1 MLLPPGARTT
11 IGGERGRALGS
22 IRRASVSNKRLL
34 VVSLIGIEPR
44 QVAGEFSRSREY
56 DSSLA
61 LDWRPARMARAYTH
75 LIPAN
80 SNLDAE
86 TAKNMKKMERL
97 KLQADMNA
105 ARPVVPAKPPQLLPP
120 KKFKKRSPV
129 ILRPKTEAAPIVQPR
144 ALPKPEPEAE
154 RVQQP
159 TPPPTALVPTTPA
172 QLIPAE
178 PIAAQADAV
187 QSAPVQAAPVQAI
200 PIQASAQV
208 PRAKFDFLHAL
219 TLTVA
224 LVLAGV
230 AAYFSVTGMARIFPG
245 ANEAIIAM
253 AAVMEGGKL
262 TGAAW
267 LSRNWRAM
275 GWFLRSTLT
284 LLVIILA
291 MINAVGVFGQLSAA
305 HLGPHITAI
314 AANEEEAAASN
325 AKIDAETVLIADLS
339 RRIAQID
346 TAIEEATKRGR
357 TVSAMDLSR
366 DQRKYR
372 DTLVTERSAAETG
385 LVEMK
390 ATQARIVGEQ
400 QKASADIGV
409 LEYAAALLGV
419 DRERMMQILILA
431 MVLSCDPLSITLV
444 IATAS
449 RRQSKPRG

>member
-1 MLLPPGARTT
+1 
-11 IGGERGRALGS
+11 
-22 IRRASVSNKRLL
+22 
-34 VVSLIGIEPR
+34 
-44 QVAGEFSRSREY
+44 
-56 DSSLA
+56 
-61 LDWRPARMARAYTH
+61 
-75 LIPAN
+75 
-80 SNLDAE
+80 
-86 TAKNMKKMERL
+86 MERL

-120 KKFKKRSPV
+120 KKLKKRSPV
-129 ILRPKTEAAPIVQPR
+129 TLRRKTEPTPIVQRP
-144 ALPKPEPEAE
+144 ALPKPVPVAEP
-154 RVQQP
+154 VQQP
-159 TPPPTALVPTTPA
+159 TPLPMALVPAAPA
-172 QLIPAE
+172 QVAPAG
-178 PIAAQADAV
+178 PVAAQADAV
-187 QSAPVQAAPVQAI
+187 QTAPVRAVPVH
-200 PIQASAQV
+200 ASEKA

-275 GWFLRSTLT
+275 GWFLRSALT
-284 LLVIILA
+284 LLVSILA

-305 HLGPHITAI
+305 HLAPHITAI

-325 AKIDAETVLIADLS
+325 AKIDAQTVLIADLS

-346 TAIEEATKRGR
+346 AAIEEATKRGR

-372 DTLVTERSAAETG
+372 ETLVNERSTAETA

-390 ATQARIVGEQ
+390 AMQARIVGEQ

-444 IATAS
+444 VATAG

>member
-1 MLLPPGARTT
+1 M
-11 IGGERGRALGS
+11 IQ
-22 IRRASVSNKRLL
+22 ASRW
-34 VVSLIGIEPR
+34 
-44 QVAGEFSRSREY
+44 
-56 DSSLA
+56 
-61 LDWRPARMARAYTH
+61 DWRPARMARAYTH

-105 ARPVVPAKPPQLLPP
+105 ARPVVPVKPPQLLPP

-129 ILRPKTEAAPIVQPR
+129 ILRQKTDSAPIAHEP
-144 ALPKPEPEAE
+144 ALLKPEPEAE

-159 TPPPTALVPTTPA
+159 TPPPTALVPAAPKQVA
-172 QLIPAE
+172 PAE
-178 PIAAQADAV
+178 PRSAEADPVQLASVQAV
-187 QSAPVQAAPVQAI
+187 PVQAAPRA
-200 PIQASAQV
+200 

-267 LSRNWRAM
+267 LSRNWRSM
-275 GWFLRSTLT
+275 GWFLRSALT
-284 LLVIILA
+284 LLVVILA

-325 AKIDAETVLIADLS
+325 AKIDAQTLLIADLN

-346 TAIEEATKRGR
+346 AAIEEATKRGR
-357 TVSAMDLSR
+357 SVSAMDLSR

-372 DTLVTERSAAETG
+372 ETLVNERSAAETA
-385 LVEMK
+385 LIELK
-390 ATQARIVGEQ
+390 ATRARIAGEQ

-444 IATAS
+444 VATAS
-449 RRQSKPRG
+449 RRQSKPQG

>member
-1 MLLPPGARTT
+1 
-11 IGGERGRALGS
+11 
-22 IRRASVSNKRLL
+22 
-34 VVSLIGIEPR
+34 
-44 QVAGEFSRSREY
+44 
-56 DSSLA
+56 
-61 LDWRPARMARAYTH
+61 MARAYNH

-105 ARPVVPAKPPQLLPP
+105 ARPVLSAKPPQLLPP
-120 KKFKKRSPV
+120 KKFKKRSGG
-129 ILRPKTEAAPIVQPR
+129 ILRQKTDSTPIVRRP
-144 ALPKPEPEAE
+144 ALPKPEPAEAE

-159 TPPPTALVPTTPA
+159 TPPFAALVRATPA
-172 QLIPAE
+172 
-178 PIAAQADAV
+178 
-187 QSAPVQAAPVQAI
+187 PV
-200 PIQASAQV
+200 ASAGPVSPQAETVQLASVQV
-208 PRAKFDFLHAL
+208 AALAPQSKFDFLHAL

-267 LSRNWRAM
+267 LSRNWRTM
-275 GWFLRSTLT
+275 GWFLRSALT
-284 LLVIILA
+284 LLVVILA

-325 AKIDAETVLIADLS
+325 AKIDAQTILISDLN

-346 TAIEEATKRGR
+346 GAIEEATKRGR
-357 TVSAMDLSR
+357 AVSAMDLSR

-372 DTLVTERSAAETG
+372 ETLVNERSTAETA
-385 LVEMK
+385 LIELK
-390 ATQARIVGEQ
+390 ATRARIAGEQ
-400 QKASADIGV
+400 KKASADIGV

-419 DRERMMQILILA
+419 NRERMMQLLILA

-444 IATAS
+444 IATAG
-449 RRQSKPRG
+449 RRQSKPQR

>member
-1 MLLPPGARTT
+1 
-11 IGGERGRALGS
+11 
-22 IRRASVSNKRLL
+22 
-34 VVSLIGIEPR
+34 
-44 QVAGEFSRSREY
+44 
-56 DSSLA
+56 
-61 LDWRPARMARAYTH
+61 MARAYTH

-129 ILRPKTEAAPIVQPR
+129 TLRRKTEPTPIVQRP
-144 ALPKPEPEAE
+144 ALPKPVPEAE
-154 RVQQP
+154 PVQQP
-159 TPPPTALVPTTPA
+159 TPPPMALVPAAAAQDAPA
-172 QLIPAE
+172 ARV
-178 PIAAQADAV
+178 AAQADAV
-187 QSAPVQAAPVQAI
+187 QTAPVQAVPVHALEK
-200 PIQASAQV
+200 A

-275 GWFLRSTLT
+275 GWFLRSALT
-284 LLVIILA
+284 LLVIVLA

-305 HLGPHITAI
+305 HLAPHITAI

-325 AKIDAETVLIADLS
+325 AKIDAQTVLIADLS

-346 TAIEEATKRGR
+346 AAIEEATKRGR

-372 DTLVTERSAAETG
+372 ETLVNERSTAETA

-390 ATQARIVGEQ
+390 AMQARIVGEQ

-419 DRERMMQILILA
+419 ERERMMQILILA

-444 IATAS
+444 VATAG
-449 RRQSKPRG
+449 RRRSKPRG

>member
-1 MLLPPGARTT
+1 
-11 IGGERGRALGS
+11 
-22 IRRASVSNKRLL
+22 
-34 VVSLIGIEPR
+34 
-44 QVAGEFSRSREY
+44 
-56 DSSLA
+56 
-61 LDWRPARMARAYTH
+61 MARAYNH

-129 ILRPKTEAAPIVQPR
+129 MLRRKTEPTPIVQRP
-144 ALPKPEPEAE
+144 ALPKPQPEAE
-154 RVQQP
+154 PVQRP
-159 TPPPTALVPTTPA
+159 SPPPMALVPAAPA
-172 QLIPAE
+172 QVAPAE
-178 PIAAQADAV
+178 PVAV
-187 QSAPVQAAPVQAI
+187 QANAVQSVPILSAPVQAAPLQAVPVQA
-200 PIQASAQV
+200 AQT

-284 LLVIILA
+284 LLVIVLA

-305 HLGPHITAI
+305 HLAPHITAI

-325 AKIDAETVLIADLS
+325 AKIDAQTVLIADLS

-346 TAIEEATKRGR
+346 AAIEEATKRGR

-372 DTLVTERSAAETG
+372 DTLVNERSTAETA

-444 IATAS
+444 VATAG
-449 RRQSKPRG
+449 RRQSKPQR

>member
-1 MLLPPGARTT
+1 M
-11 IGGERGRALGS
+11 IQ
-22 IRRASVSNKRLL
+22 ASRW
-34 VVSLIGIEPR
+34 
-44 QVAGEFSRSREY
+44 
-56 DSSLA
+56 
-61 LDWRPARMARAYTH
+61 DWRPARMARAYTH

-105 ARPVVPAKPPQLLPP
+105 ARPVVPVKPPQLLPP
-120 KKFKKRSPV
+120 KKLKKRSPV
-129 ILRPKTEAAPIVQPR
+129 ILRPKTDSAPIVQGQ
-144 ALPKPEPEAE
+144 ALPKPEPAEAQ

-159 TPPPTALVPTTPA
+159 IPPPTALVPTTPTRVA
-172 QLIPAE
+172 PIE
-178 PIAAQADAV
+178 PVPAQADAAR
-187 QSAPVQAAPVQAI
+187 SASGQAVPVRVAGQAPQY
-200 PIQASAQV
+200 
-208 PRAKFDFLHAL
+208 KFEFLHAL

-267 LSRNWRAM
+267 LSRNWRTM

-284 LLVIILA
+284 LLVVILA

-325 AKIDAETVLIADLS
+325 AKIDAQTLLIADLN

-357 TVSAMDLSR
+357 SISAMDLSR

-372 DTLVTERSAAETG
+372 ETLVNERSTAETA
-385 LVEMK
+385 LIELK
-390 ATQARIVGEQ
+390 ATQARIAGEQ

-419 DRERMMQILILA
+419 ARERMMQILILA

-449 RRQSKPRG
+449 RRPKPQG

>member
-1 MLLPPGARTT
+1 M
-11 IGGERGRALGS
+11 IQ
-22 IRRASVSNKRLL
+22 ASRW
-34 VVSLIGIEPR
+34 
-44 QVAGEFSRSREY
+44 
-56 DSSLA
+56 
-61 LDWRPARMARAYTH
+61 DWRPARMARAYNH

-105 ARPVVPAKPPQLLPP
+105 ARPVVPVKPPQLLPP

-129 ILRPKTEAAPIVQPR
+129 ILRQKTESAPIVQRP

-159 TPPPTALVPTTPA
+159 TLPPTALVPAAPKQVA
-172 QLIPAE
+172 PAE
-178 PIAAQADAV
+178 PRSAEADPVQLASVQAVPVKAAAQA
-187 QSAPVQAAPVQAI
+187 
-200 PIQASAQV
+200 

-267 LSRNWRAM
+267 LSRNWRSM
-275 GWFLRSTLT
+275 GWFLRSALT
-284 LLVIILA
+284 LLVVILA

-325 AKIDAETVLIADLS
+325 AKIDAQTLLIADLN

-346 TAIEEATKRGR
+346 AAIEEATKRGR
-357 TVSAMDLSR
+357 SVSAMDLSR

-372 DTLVTERSAAETG
+372 ETLVNERSAAETA
-385 LVEMK
+385 LIELK
-390 ATQARIVGEQ
+390 ATQARIAGEQ

-444 IATAS
+444 VATAS
-449 RRQSKPRG
+449 RRQSKPQG

>member
-1 MLLPPGARTT
+1 
-11 IGGERGRALGS
+11 
-22 IRRASVSNKRLL
+22 
-34 VVSLIGIEPR
+34 
-44 QVAGEFSRSREY
+44 
-56 DSSLA
+56 
-61 LDWRPARMARAYTH
+61 
-75 LIPAN
+75 
-80 SNLDAE
+80 
-86 TAKNMKKMERL
+86 
-97 KLQADMNA
+97 
-105 ARPVVPAKPPQLLPP
+105 
-120 KKFKKRSPV
+120 
-129 ILRPKTEAAPIVQPR
+129 
-144 ALPKPEPEAE
+144 
-154 RVQQP
+154 
-159 TPPPTALVPTTPA
+159 
-172 QLIPAE
+172 
-178 PIAAQADAV
+178 
-187 QSAPVQAAPVQAI
+187 
-200 PIQASAQV
+200 
-208 PRAKFDFLHAL
+208 
-219 TLTVA
+219 
-224 LVLAGV
+224 
-230 AAYFSVTGMARIFPG
+230 
-245 ANEAIIAM
+245 M

>member
-1 MLLPPGARTT
+1 MIQAWRW
-11 IGGERGRALGS
+11 
-22 IRRASVSNKRLL
+22 
-34 VVSLIGIEPR
+34 
-44 QVAGEFSRSREY
+44 
-56 DSSLA
+56 
-61 LDWRPARMARAYTH
+61 DWRPARMARAYTN

-105 ARPVVPAKPPQLLPP
+105 ARPVVPVKPPQLLPP

-129 ILRPKTEAAPIVQPR
+129 ILRQKTDSAPIAQEP
-144 ALPKPEPEAE
+144 ALLKPEPEAE

-159 TPPPTALVPTTPA
+159 TPPPTALVPAAPKQVA
-172 QLIPAE
+172 PAE
-178 PIAAQADAV
+178 PRSAEADPVQLASVQAV
-187 QSAPVQAAPVQAI
+187 PVQAAPRA
-200 PIQASAQV
+200 

-267 LSRNWRAM
+267 LSRNWRSM
-275 GWFLRSTLT
+275 GWFLRSALT
-284 LLVIILA
+284 LLVVILA

-325 AKIDAETVLIADLS
+325 AKIDAQTLLIADLN

-346 TAIEEATKRGR
+346 AAIEEATKRGR
-357 TVSAMDLSR
+357 SVSAMDLSR

-372 DTLVTERSAAETG
+372 ETLVNERSAAETA
-385 LVEMK
+385 LIELK
-390 ATQARIVGEQ
+390 ATRARIAGEQ

-444 IATAS
+444 VATAS
-449 RRQSKPRG
+449 RRQSKPQG

>member
-1 MLLPPGARTT
+1 
-11 IGGERGRALGS
+11 
-22 IRRASVSNKRLL
+22 
-34 VVSLIGIEPR
+34 
-44 QVAGEFSRSREY
+44 
-56 DSSLA
+56 
-61 LDWRPARMARAYTH
+61 MARAYTH

-105 ARPVVPAKPPQLLPP
+105 ARPVVPVKPPQLLPP

-129 ILRPKTEAAPIVQPR
+129 ILRQKTDSTPIMQAP
-144 ALPKPEPEAE
+144 ALPKPESAEGE

-159 TPPPTALVPTTPA
+159 APPPTALVPATQVA
-172 QLIPAE
+172 PAE
-178 PIAAQADAV
+178 PTPAEAGAV
-187 QSAPVQAAPVQAI
+187 QPPFVQAVPVQAPQ
-200 PIQASAQV
+200 S
-208 PRAKFDFLHAL
+208 KFDFLHAL

-267 LSRNWRAM
+267 LSRNWRSM
-275 GWFLRSTLT
+275 GWFLRSALT
-284 LLVIILA
+284 LLVVVLA

-314 AANEEEAAASN
+314 AANQEEAAASN
-325 AKIDAETVLIADLS
+325 AKIDAQTLLIGDLN

-346 TAIEEATKRGR
+346 AAIEEATKRGR
-357 TVSAMDLSR
+357 SVSAMDLSR

-372 DTLVTERSAAETG
+372 ETLVNERSTAETA
-385 LVEMK
+385 LIELK
-390 ATQARIVGEQ
+390 ATQARIAGEQ
-400 QKASADIGV
+400 QKVSADIGV

>member
-1 MLLPPGARTT
+1 
-11 IGGERGRALGS
+11 
-22 IRRASVSNKRLL
+22 
-34 VVSLIGIEPR
+34 
-44 QVAGEFSRSREY
+44 
-56 DSSLA
+56 
-61 LDWRPARMARAYTH
+61 MARAYTH

-105 ARPVVPAKPPQLLPP
+105 ARPVAPVKPPQLLPP

-129 ILRPKTEAAPIVQPR
+129 ILRQKTDSTPIVQAP
-144 ALPKPEPEAE
+144 ALPKPESAEAE
-154 RVQQP
+154 GVQQP
-159 TPPPTALVPTTPA
+159 APPPTALVPVTQVA
-172 QLIPAE
+172 PAE
-178 PIAAQADAV
+178 SAPTEAGAV
-187 QSAPVQAAPVQAI
+187 QSPSVQAVPVQAPQ
-200 PIQASAQV
+200 S
-208 PRAKFDFLHAL
+208 KFDFLHVL

-267 LSRNWRAM
+267 LSRNWRSM
-275 GWFLRSTLT
+275 GWFLRSALT
-284 LLVIILA
+284 LLVVVLA

-305 HLGPHITAI
+305 HLGPHLTAI
-314 AANEEEAAASN
+314 AANQEEAAASN
-325 AKIDAETVLIADLS
+325 AKIDAQTLLIGDLN

-346 TAIEEATKRGR
+346 AAIEEATKRGR

-372 DTLVTERSAAETG
+372 ETLVNERSTAETA
-385 LVEMK
+385 LIELK
-390 ATQARIVGEQ
+390 ATQARIAGER

-444 IATAS
+444 IATAG
-449 RRQSKPRG
+449 RRQSKPQGLSVYR

>member
-1 MLLPPGARTT
+1 
-11 IGGERGRALGS
+11 
-22 IRRASVSNKRLL
+22 
-34 VVSLIGIEPR
+34 
-44 QVAGEFSRSREY
+44 
-56 DSSLA
+56 
-61 LDWRPARMARAYTH
+61 MARAYTH

-129 ILRPKTEAAPIVQPR
+129 ILRRKTEPTPIVQRP

-159 TPPPTALVPTTPA
+159 TRPPTALVPAAPA
-172 QLIPAE
+172 QFAPAE
-178 PIAAQADAV
+178 PLVAQADVV
-187 QSAPVQAAPVQAI
+187 QSAPVQAVPVK
-200 PIQASAQV
+200 ASEKA

-275 GWFLRSTLT
+275 GWFLRSALT

-305 HLGPHITAI
+305 HLAPHITAI

-325 AKIDAETVLIADLS
+325 AKIDAQTVLIADLS

-346 TAIEEATKRGR
+346 AAIEEATKRGR

-372 DTLVTERSAAETG
+372 ETLVNERSVAETA

-444 IATAS
+444 VATAG
-449 RRQSKPRG
+449 RRQSKRQG

>member
-1 MLLPPGARTT
+1 VQLAPAQMAPVQTAPVLVAPVQA
-11 IGGERGRALGS
+11 
-22 IRRASVSNKRLL
+22 ASV
-34 VVSLIGIEPR
+34 
-44 QVAGEFSRSREY
+44 
-56 DSSLA
+56 
-61 LDWRPARMARAYTH
+61 
-75 LIPAN
+75 
-80 SNLDAE
+80 
-86 TAKNMKKMERL
+86 
-97 KLQADMNA
+97 QA
-105 ARPVVPAKPPQLLPP
+105 
-120 KKFKKRSPV
+120 
-129 ILRPKTEAAPIVQPR
+129 
-144 ALPKPEPEAE
+144 
-154 RVQQP
+154 
-159 TPPPTALVPTTPA
+159 
-172 QLIPAE
+172 
-178 PIAAQADAV
+178 
-187 QSAPVQAAPVQAI
+187 APVQAAPVQA
-200 PIQASAQV
+200 AARE
-208 PRAKFDFLHAL
+208 PRARFDFLHAL

-284 LLVIILA
+284 LLVIVLA

-305 HLGPHITAI
+305 HLAPHITAI

-325 AKIDAETVLIADLS
+325 AKIDAQTVLIADLS

-346 TAIEEATKRGR
+346 AAIEEATKRGR

-372 DTLVTERSAAETG
+372 DTLVTERSVAETA

-444 IATAS
+444 VATAG
-449 RRQSKPRG
+449 RRQSKPQG

>member
-1 MLLPPGARTT
+1 
-11 IGGERGRALGS
+11 
-22 IRRASVSNKRLL
+22 
-34 VVSLIGIEPR
+34 
-44 QVAGEFSRSREY
+44 
-56 DSSLA
+56 
-61 LDWRPARMARAYTH
+61 MARAYNH

-105 ARPVVPAKPPQLLPP
+105 ARPVVSAKPPQLLPP

-129 ILRPKTEAAPIVQPR
+129 ILRRKTDPTPIVQRP
-144 ALPKPEPEAE
+144 ALPKPEPAAAE

-159 TPPPTALVPTTPA
+159 TPPPAALVHATLA
-172 QLIPAE
+172 QVAPAE
-178 PIAAQADAV
+178 PVPAQADPV
-187 QSAPVQAAPVQAI
+187 QSASVHVAARA
-200 PIQASAQV
+200 

-275 GWFLRSTLT
+275 GWFLRSALT
-284 LLVIILA
+284 LLVAILA

-325 AKIDAETVLIADLS
+325 AKIDAQTILISDLN

-346 TAIEEATKRGR
+346 AAIEEATKRGR
-357 TVSAMDLSR
+357 AVSAMDLSR

-372 DTLVTERSAAETG
+372 ETMVNERSVAETA
-385 LVEMK
+385 LIEMK
-390 ATQARIVGEQ
+390 ATRARIAGEQ

-419 DRERMMQILILA
+419 NRERMMQILILA

-449 RRQSKPRG
+449 RRQSKPQR